1 MDIYIRSR
9 FRAPNKLHLQHSN
22 YPLAPE
28 KINIQKEWLSDYHLE
43 IANEHNVNI
52 GKVKTIV
59 PNVMNKNNYVIHN
72 RNLQQYLEFG
82 IKFRKIHSI
91 LKFKQK
97 DWMKPYIDFN
107 TQKRKEATN
116 DADKNLF
123 K

>member
-9 FRAPNKLHLQHSN
+9 FRAPNKLHLEHSN

-52 GKVKTIV
+52 GTVKKLVPIV
-59 PNVMNKNNYVIHN
+59 
-72 RNLQQYLEFG
+72 
-82 IKFRKIHSI
+82 
-91 LKFKQK
+91 
-97 DWMKPYIDFN
+97 WMKPDIDFN

-116 DADKNLF
+116 DPDKNLF
-123 K
+123 KLLNNAVYGKTMEYL